1 MLSSVMYFMAHEV
14 GLVVEREPGRI
25 IGRVRGEFKSQ
36 PIARETA
43 HTLGRVM
50 LRNVRL
56 EEAHEVK
63 CIRTAWAAT
72 DTGRYAVT
80 VQLLLKQA

>member
-1 MLSSVMYFMAHEV
+1 MLDSVVYFMTHEV
-14 GLVVEREPGRI
+14 GLITTREPGRI
-25 IGRVRGEFKSQ
+25 IGRVRGDFESR

-63 CIRTAWAAT
+63 CIRTSWAAT